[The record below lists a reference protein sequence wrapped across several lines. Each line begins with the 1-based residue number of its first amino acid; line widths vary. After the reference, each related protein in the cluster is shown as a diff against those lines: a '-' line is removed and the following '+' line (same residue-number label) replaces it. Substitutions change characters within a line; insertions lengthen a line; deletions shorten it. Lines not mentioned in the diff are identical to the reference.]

1 MIDIPLAKDIDPKIP
16 IEIQTETG
24 IFRLFPLHVT
34 RGIGKEKWNMSI
46 KGVCHSEAETKKQ
59 CHVLFKGS
67 KIEGIFSKVAAVD
80 YLWHV
85 TYDTVISNPE
95 FWSEA

>member
-1 MIDIPLAKDIDPKIP
+1 MIDIPLAKDIDPKTP

-34 RGIGKEKWNMSI
+34 RGVGKGKWNVSI
-46 KGVCHSEAETKKQ
+46 RGVCHSEAETMKP

-67 KIEGIFSKVAAVD
+67 KVEGVFSKVTSVD

-85 TYDTVISNPE
+85 TYDMAIDIPE
-95 FWSEA
+95 F